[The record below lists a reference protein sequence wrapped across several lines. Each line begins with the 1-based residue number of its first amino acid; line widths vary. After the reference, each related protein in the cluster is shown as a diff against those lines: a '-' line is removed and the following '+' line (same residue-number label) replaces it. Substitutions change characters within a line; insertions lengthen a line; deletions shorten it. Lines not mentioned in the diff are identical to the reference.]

1 MDNQTAAAPSLPP
14 PARPTSVTVFGIL
27 AILFAALGLLCS
39 PFNLVGLNDPNNPLV
54 NIAGFKVFAII
65 SAINGMICAVALL
78 AIGIG
83 LLNLKRWAR
92 SGSVIYSVYVIIV
105 GLIGIVA
112 MLVILAPQIGAT
124 TDQIMK
130 AGLVGGIIGGTVGGV
145 IGLVFPI
152 LLLIF
157 MRKPKAVAACCK

>member
-1 MDNQTAAAPSLPP
+1 M
-14 PARPTSVTVFGIL
+14 
-27 AILFAALGLLCS
+27 
-39 PFNLVGLNDPNNPLV
+39 
-54 NIAGFKVFAII
+54 FAII

-92 SGSVIYSVYVIIV
+92 SGAVIYSIYTIIV
-105 GLIGIVA
+105 GLVGLVAVLA
-112 MLVILAPQIGAT
+112 MLVPQVGAVS
-124 TDQIMK
+124 DPIAK
-130 AGLVGGIIGGTVGGV
+130 AGMVGGIIGGLIGGV